1 MGDPRQ
7 EPPRIGPKSL
17 AQEYPPPVTVEHEDH
32 DEHPDERW
40 LVSYADMMTLLFG
53 LFVLLFSMSTLD
65 PQVAAQIQASTQNS
79 FSNDK
84 SPASPESPA
93 APAVDVAALQQKI
106 AEFETQVRDLQTQL
120 NQRTAELAEKSAAQ
134 QTQAVDNT
142 VELEQLRRDLASRE
156 IRVQELEQ
164 ELKKRQRTE
173 SLAVEPDK
181 NRQADLESQVAS
193 LKDQLD
199 KANKEARLLMTELT
213 DTKLKGAKS
222 GDAAKLLK
230 ETQAKLDK
238 AKSDNEKI
246 IELARKVSAENKTLK
261 SELAETKKDQ
271 KEMERKIASTNP
283 TPAMQTENVQLKSE
297 LDKTKQE
304 LVKEKQTAEQ
314 LKKEIESFNG
324 GKGQDF
330 MAFFINWPTKDHDV
344 DLTIQ
349 DPSGKTFDFKRRE
362 YKGQPG
368 LFALDTRRGPGVEL
382 WQSKN
387 IVPGRYKASYQLYN
401 DYGNAEAAPVSAVI
415 LTPKGSFE
423 LPIAKLSTSGTRK
436 ITAEFEI
443 DKAGGVKI
451 LRGK

>member
-1 MGDPRQ
+1 MSDPNQ
-7 EPPRIGPKSL
+7 NDIPRIGPKSL
-17 AQEYPPPVTVEHEDH
+17 AQERRVPPVPTDYDEPEEHN
-32 DEHPDERW
+32 DERW

-65 PQVAAQIQASTQNS
+65 PQVAAQIHASTQNS
-79 FSNDK
+79 FK
-84 SPASPESPA
+84 SDATPEAPA
-93 APAVDVAALQQKI
+93 APPVDTTALQQQLT
-106 AEFETQVRDLQTQL
+106 EMQNQVRDLQAQL
-120 NQRTAELAEKSAAQ
+120 NQRTAELAELTAAS
-134 QTQAVDNT
+134 QTETVDQT
-142 VELEQLRRDLASRE
+142 IDVEQMRRDLASKD

-173 SLAVEPDK
+173 TASP
-181 NRQADLESQVAS
+181 NRNKEAELEAQVAR

-199 KANKEARLLMTELT
+199 KSTKEARLLMNELT
-213 DTKLKGAKS
+213 DSKLKGVKT
-222 GDAAKLLK
+222 GDAAKMLR
-230 ETQAKLDK
+230 ETQEKLEK
-238 AKSDNEKI
+238 AKIDNEKI

-261 SELAETKKDQ
+261 AEA
-271 KEMERKIASTNP
+271 ERKVASVATAA
-283 TPAMQTENVQLKSE
+283 TMQTENEKLKTD
-297 LDKTKQE
+297 LDKLKQDIA
-304 LVKEKQTAEQ
+304 KEKMTSEQ
-314 LKKEIESFNG
+314 LKKEVESMNG

-387 IVPGRYKASYQLYN
+387 IVPGRYKATYQLYN

-415 LTPKGSFE
+415 LTPRGSFE
-423 LPIAKLSTSGTRK
+423 LPIAKLSTSGTRRVS
-436 ITAEFEI
+436 AEFEV

-451 LRGK
+451 LKGK

>member
-1 MGDPRQ
+1 MT
-7 EPPRIGPKSL
+7 S
-17 AQEYPPPVTVEHEDH
+17 VEHHDDH
-32 DEHPDERW
+32 EEHPDERW

-79 FSNDK
+79 FKAESA
-84 SPASPESPA
+84 PATPEPAA
-93 APAVDVAALQQKI
+93 APAVDTATLQRQI
-106 AEFETQVRDLQTQL
+106 EELESRVRDLQAQL
-120 NQRTAELAEKSAAQ
+120 NQRTAELAEMTAAQ
-134 QTQAVDNT
+134 RTETVDNT
-142 VELEQLRRDLASRE
+142 AELEQLRRDLASKD

-173 SLAVEPDK
+173 LAAAPSK
-181 NRQADLESQVAS
+181 NKEAELESQVAR

-199 KANKEARLLMTELT
+199 KANKEAKLLMNELT
-213 DTKLKGAKS
+213 DVKLKGAKA
-222 GDAAKLLK
+222 GDPAKMLR
-230 ETQAKLDK
+230 ETQDKLDK

-261 SELAETKKDQ
+261 AELAELTKNSR
-271 KEMERKIASTNP
+271 EMERKIASTNP
-283 TPAMQTENVQLKSE
+283 TPAMQTENDRLKSD
-297 LDKTKQE
+297 LDKLKQD
-304 LVKEKQTAEQ
+304 LAKEKMTAEQ
-314 LKKEIESFNG
+314 LKKEVESMNG

-344 DLTIQ
+344 DLTIV

-387 IVPGRYKASYQLYN
+387 IVPGRYKATYQLYN

-415 LTPKGSFE
+415 LTPRGSFE
-423 LPIAKLSTSGTRK
+423 LPVANLSTSGTRRVS
-436 ITAEFEI
+436 AEFEV
-443 DKAGGVKI
+443 DKAGGVRI
-451 LRGK
+451 LKGK